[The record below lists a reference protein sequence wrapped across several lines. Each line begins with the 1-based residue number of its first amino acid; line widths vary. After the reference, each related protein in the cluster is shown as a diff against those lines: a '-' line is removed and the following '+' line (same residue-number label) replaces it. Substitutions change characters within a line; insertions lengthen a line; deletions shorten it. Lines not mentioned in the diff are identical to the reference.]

1 MSGAPA
7 VVFLHGAGVSGR
19 MWADHMARLSAFHCL
34 APDFPGCG
42 TSNRLRWTS
51 SVDAADYVAN
61 LIAVRIPAGHAH
73 LVGVSLGGAVAHTLL
88 TRHDDVLDRVI
99 IDGAGILPWWGNGPY
114 LLFIAAIAPFLHTQ
128 AVIGA
133 LSRSVGRIPEP
144 DQAELKVASRL
155 AFLRSLADAR
165 GTRASRTEVRAAC
178 PTLLVAGEKETAVR
192 RSNAALAAVMPRA
205 VARYVAGLGHGW
217 LGTRMELH
225 LDMVEAWLTAE
236 QSPEALVAEGPSRA
250 AVRALLQE
258 LGDGD

>member
-1 MSGAPA
+1 
-7 VVFLHGAGVSGR
+7 
-19 MWADHMARLSAFHCL
+19 MARLSAFHCL

-42 TSNRLRWTS
+42 MSNRLRWTS

-61 LIAVRIPAGHAH
+61 LIASRIPAGHAH
-73 LVGVSLGGAVAHTLL
+73 VVGISLGGAVAHTLL
-88 TRHDDVLDRVI
+88 ARHADVLDRVI

-133 LSRSVGRIPEP
+133 LSRSVGRIPES
-144 DQAELKVASRL
+144 DQAELRVASRL
-155 AFLRSLADAR
+155 AFLKSLADAR
-165 GTRASRTEVRAAC
+165 GTRASRTEVRAVC

-225 LDMVEAWLTAE
+225 LDMVEAWLTTE
-236 QSPEALVAEGPSRA
+236 QSPV
-250 AVRALLQE
+250 ALLAERPSPATVSALPRE
-258 LGDGD
+258 LRDGE